1 MCIFDPIELK
11 KAIDE
16 EIASVEAQIAQ
27 AKADSKQRQRERLAE
42 LVSELDDGKILELA
56 AKNND
61 RL

>member
-1 MCIFDPIELK
+1 LCSFDPRELK
-11 KAIDE
+11 KTLDD
-16 EIASVEAQIAQ
+16 EIAAVEAQIAQ

>member
-1 MCIFDPIELK
+1 MK
-11 KAIDE
+11 KTLDD
-16 EIASVEAQIAQ
+16 EIAAVEAQIAQ